1 MKEDKTVIPANNTSL
16 VKNTTHKVV
25 IPFYVYAA
33 LSFLAATVLLFF
45 STNAFTQHYF
55 HPQTLAITHT
65 MALGWGTMIILGAG
79 YQLVPV
85 LIEARLYS
93 DTLAY
98 LSFILAGVGIP
109 LLVYSFFQ
117 FQFSWPAHAG
127 AILINA
133 AVVAFLVNL
142 AVSISHSKSENVHAI
157 FVLTAACWLLV
168 TTVVGLLLVYNFT
181 QSILPNDSVH
191 YLSLHAHIGIVGWFL
206 LLVMG
211 VGSRLIPMFLIS
223 KYNDPKSLWRIYFL
237 VNGALVSFIVIFI
250 FSSSPLLYALP
261 VLSLLAA
268 LGLFGRYCKKAY
280 QQRIRKQ
287 VDEQVKISLLSI
299 AMMAL
304 PVVLLIVLLIF
315 LLANSGN
322 PRLVLAYGFSIFFG
336 WMTAII
342 LGMTFKTLPF
352 IVWNKVYHNKAGLG
366 KTPTPK
372 DLFSTR
378 VFNSMGVAYLTGFT
392 LFTAGIFMSSTIV
405 LQIATVLLLI
415 TSVLYNFN
423 TLKMLLHKPVIK

>member
-1 MKEDKTVIPANNTSL
+1 L
-16 VKNTTHKVV
+16 
-25 IPFYVYAA
+25 
-33 LSFLAATVLLFF
+33 
-45 STNAFTQHYF
+45 
-55 HPQTLAITHT
+55 
-65 MALGWGTMIILGAG
+65 
-79 YQLVPV
+79 
-85 LIEARLYS
+85 
-93 DTLAY
+93 
-98 LSFILAGVGIP
+98 
-109 LLVYSFFQ
+109 
-117 FQFSWPAHAG
+117 
-127 AILINA
+127 
-133 AVVAFLVNL
+133 
-142 AVSISHSKSENVHAI
+142 
-157 FVLTAACWLLV
+157 
-168 TTVVGLLLVYNFT
+168 
-181 QSILPNDSVH
+181 H

-237 VNGALVSFIVIFI
+237 VNGALLSFIVIFI
-250 FSSSPLLYALP
+250 FSPSPLLYALP
-261 VLSLLAA
+261 VLALLAA
-268 LGLFGRYCKKAY
+268 LVLFGRYCKKAY
-280 QQRIRKQ
+280 EQRIRKQ

-304 PVVLLIVLLIF
+304 PVVLLIVLLVF
-315 LLANSGN
+315 LVASSGN
-322 PRLVLAYGFSIFFG
+322 PKLVLAYGFSIFFG
-336 WMTAII
+336 WITAII

-378 VFNSMGVAYLTGFT
+378 VFNSMGVAYLAGFT